1 MPFATARLI
10 LTHCTY
16 VADNPLSPNVLPWLM
31 FCISCTLDQ
40 MEVLVMIMVGL
51 QRTEELNSKLLQQ
64 VQQLKSVAVELLGNP
79 V

>member
-1 MPFATARLI
+1 
-10 LTHCTY
+10 
-16 VADNPLSPNVLPWLM
+16 
-31 FCISCTLDQ
+31 